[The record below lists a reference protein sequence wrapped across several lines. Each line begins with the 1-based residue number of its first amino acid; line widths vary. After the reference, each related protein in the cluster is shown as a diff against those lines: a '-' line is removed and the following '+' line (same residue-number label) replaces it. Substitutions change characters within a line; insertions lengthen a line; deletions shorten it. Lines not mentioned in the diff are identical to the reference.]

1 MTPEQFNE
9 MIDKYKKNQTASYI
23 RNNPERYLGH
33 VLGVR
38 IIGRTYNNEDGYDYL
53 RYGDSEGNIKKE
65 EINNDSI
72 SHVVYQ
78 NNRGWSTRPLSKEDI
93 LLNIVEYEEGKD
105 DSNFEEYEGMGGGKK
120 SKKRRKV
127 SRKSIKMK
135 GGMESEDSTPEFVPP
150 SLLSLQLAA
159 AEGTFNCK
167 IGDIFTIGSLG
178 TRFKV
183 TKLAKEG
190 DILYINSVN
199 AGNGQFNFKINMV
212 TGEVYPGGNIL
223 SAPEARLT
231 TEDYADANEA
241 AQILHIPITQARQLI
256 LKTKRERDYP
266 EGMLG
271 GRKNLKKSRKRVKKN
286 TKRKSKRNKVSKK
299 GKSLRKKVK
308 K

>member
-9 MIDKYKKNQTASYI
+9 MIDKYKKNQTANYI

-78 NNRGWSTRPLSKEDI
+78 NNRGWSTRPLTKEDI

-135 GGMESEDSTPEFVPP
+135 GGMESDSTMPELVPHE
-150 SLLSLQLAA
+150 LSQDLHTP
-159 AEGTFNCK
+159 EGIFKYK
-167 IGDIFTIGSLG
+167 IGNIFTIGG
-178 TRFKV
+178 RHFKV
-183 TKLAKEG
+183 TKLAKIG

-199 AGNGQFNFKINMV
+199 AEIGQFNFQINLV
-212 TGEVYPGGNIL
+212 TGKMSPGGYIL
-223 SAPEARLT
+223 SDPEARLT
-231 TEDYADANEA
+231 REDYADANEA
-241 AQILHIPITQARQLI
+241 AQILHIPITQARELA

-266 EGMLG
+266 EGILG
-271 GRKNLKKSRKRVKKN
+271 GRKNLKKSIKRVKKN
-286 TKRKSKRNKVSKK
+286 TKRKSKRNKFSKK

>member
-38 IIGRTYNNEDGYDYL
+38 IIGRTYNDEDGYDYL

-72 SHVVYQ
+72 SHVVFQ
-78 NNRGWSTRPLSKEDI
+78 NNRGWSTHPLTKEDI

-105 DSNFEEYEGMGGGKK
+105 DSNFEEYEHMVGGKK

-135 GGMESEDSTPEFVPP
+135 GGMESDSMPEFVPP
-150 SLLSLQLAA
+150 TLFADP
-159 AEGTFNCK
+159 EDIFKYK
-167 IGDIFTIGSLG
+167 IGDIFTIGSR
-178 TRFKV
+178 RFKI
-183 TKLAKEG
+183 TKLAKKG

-199 AGNGQFNFKINMV
+199 TEIGQFNFQINLV
-212 TGEVYPGGNIL
+212 TGEVSPGGYIL
-223 SAPEARLT
+223 SAPEATLT
-231 TEDYADANEA
+231 REDYADANEA
-241 AQILHIPITQARQLI
+241 AQILHIPITQAREMVI
-256 LKTKRERDYP
+256 KTKRERDYP

-286 TKRKSKRNKVSKK
+286 TKKKSKRNKVSKK

>member
-38 IIGRTYNNEDGYDYL
+38 IIGRTYNHEDGYDYL

-65 EINNDSI
+65 EINNDNI
-72 SHVVYQ
+72 SHVVFQ
-78 NNRGWSTRPLSKEDI
+78 NNRGWSTHPLTKEDI

-105 DSNFEEYEGMGGGKK
+105 DSNFEHYEDMGGGKK

-135 GGMESEDSTPEFVPP
+135 GGMESDSTMPEFVPP
-150 SLLSLQLAA
+150 SLLSHDLHTP
-159 AEGTFNCK
+159 EGIFKYK
-167 IGDIFTIGSLG
+167 IGNIFTVGG
-178 TRFKV
+178 RRFKV
-183 TKLAKEG
+183 TKLAKKG

-199 AGNGQFNFKINMV
+199 NEIGQFNFQINLV
-212 TGEVYPGGNIL
+212 TGEMSPGGYIL
-223 SAPEARLT
+223 SAPEATLT
-231 TEDYADANEA
+231 REDYADANEA
-241 AQILHIPITQARQLI
+241 AQILHIPITQARGMI
-256 LKTKRERDYP
+256 IKTKRERDYP

-286 TKRKSKRNKVSKK
+286 TKKKSKRNKVSKK